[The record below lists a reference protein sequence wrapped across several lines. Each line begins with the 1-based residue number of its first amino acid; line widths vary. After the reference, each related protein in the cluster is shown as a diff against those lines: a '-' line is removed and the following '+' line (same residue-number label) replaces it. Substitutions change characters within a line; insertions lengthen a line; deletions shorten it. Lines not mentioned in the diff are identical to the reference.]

1 MPPATAAPT
10 ALLQEGYGALRAGD
24 PGRAKGLL
32 EAVIRA
38 APNDLNAWYGLA
50 VACLALGD
58 HPAKLN
64 ALDRLLGVDP
74 RNMRALIMK
83 GDHYAEAGDDRAASA
98 FYGEALAVAPA
109 DMPPDLMREAQRAH
123 ALQQRYGET
132 FEKRLRGV
140 LEANGLNDASGRFVR
155 SIDILTGRRQPYL
168 QEPRN
173 FLFAELP
180 QIQFYERDEFPWMDR
195 LEAAT
200 GAIRDELLAVM
211 ADDGAF
217 APYVEGE
224 NDRPGGDYHGMLGN
238 ADWSS
243 FYLWK
248 DGAPV
253 PENAGRCPR
262 TMEALADAP
271 LSRTPGR
278 TPSILFSMLKPGA
291 RIPPHTGM
299 VNTRL
304 ICHLPLIV
312 PPGCGFRV
320 GNDVREWVE
329 GKAWAFDDT
338 IEHEAWNDSGQ
349 TRVILL
355 FDIWRPELTED
366 ERRLVNVMF
375 EALDGDGGARPLGT

>member
-1 MPPATAAPT
+1 M
-10 ALLQEGYGALRAGD
+10 Q
-24 PGRAKGLL
+24 
-32 EAVIRA
+32 A
-38 APNDLNAWYGLA
+38 APNDMNGLYGLA

-58 HPAKLN
+58 QPAKLA
-64 ALDRLLGVDP
+64 ALDRLLAVDP

-83 GDHYAEAGDDRAASA
+83 ADHFAEAGDDRAASA

-109 DMPPDLMREAQRAH
+109 DLPPDQMREARRAH
-123 ALQQRYGET
+123 ARQQEYAAA
-132 FEKRLRGV
+132 FEERLRGA
-140 LEANGLNDASGRFVR
+140 LARSGMQGASGRFAR
-155 SIDILTGRRQPYL
+155 SIDILTGRRQPYV
-168 QEPRN
+168 QEPRT

-180 QIQFYERDEFPWMDR
+180 QVQFYEREQFPWMDR

-200 GAIRDELLAVM
+200 DAIREELAAVM
-211 ADDGAF
+211 ADPASF

-224 NDRPGGDYHGMLGN
+224 KDRPGGDYHGMLGN

-253 PENAGRCPR
+253 EANAARCPR
-262 TMEALADAP
+262 TLEALEDAP

-312 PPGCGFRV
+312 PPGCWLRV
-320 GNDVREWVE
+320 GNETREWRE
-329 GKAWAFDDT
+329 GKMLIFDDS
-338 IEHEAWNDSGQ
+338 IEHEAKNPSGEL
-349 TRVILL
+349 RIILL
-355 FDIWRPELTED
+355 FDIWRPELGEE
-366 ERRLVNVMF
+366 ERAAVSAIF
-375 EALDGDGGARPLGT
+375 ESIDRFRGVPES